1 MAARFLKKQEGSR
14 NSTRRRY
21 AERFF
26 KDCPSGGMGRK
37 RNPLDVARVE
47 ILAHELLEQEPI
59 TVVGE
64 CGRMPDGIV
73 WKEADKTGE
82 QHVVIE
88 QGDQYPLRSSAVNRL
103 QQRDQ
108 QQLLLT

>member
-1 MAARFLKKQEGSR
+1 
-14 NSTRRRY
+14 
-21 AERFF
+21 
-26 KDCPSGGMGRK
+26 
-37 RNPLDVARVE
+37 
-47 ILAHELLEQEPI
+47 
-59 TVVGE
+59 
-64 CGRMPDGIV
+64 MPDGIV
-73 WKEADKTGE
+73 WIEADKTGE

>member
-26 KDCPSGGMGRK
+26 KDWPSGGMGRK

-64 CGRMPDGIV
+64 
-73 WKEADKTGE
+73 
-82 QHVVIE
+82 
-88 QGDQYPLRSSAVNRL
+88 
-103 QQRDQ
+103 
-108 QQLLLT
+108 